1 MTVSLVTES
10 SRSGWSTF
18 NNPTG
23 SRSAPWT
30 QHGYVQ
36 SLMQLSDHA
45 GPPPSSSLPFLTQRG
60 GIFRTSISAAYSSN
74 AGPEL
79 LRQLSV
85 FCKWLLGMILLRDR
99 HEKLRLAAVFLGPL
113 SVSAGHASNNLLYNK
128 LCSASSSY
136 SVR

>member
-30 QHGYVQ
+30 LAQHGYVQ

-45 GPPPSSSLPFLTQRG
+45 GPPPSKFSTLLDPTGRDLQDIHISS
-60 GIFRTSISAAYSSN
+60 I
-74 AGPEL
+74 L
-79 LRQLSV
+79 LMQLSV

-99 HEKLRLAAVFLGPL
+99 YEKLGLAAVFFGPL
-113 SVSAGHASNNLLYNK
+113 SVSAGHASNNLLTSCAVHHHHTACDS
-128 LCSASSSY
+128 LHG
-136 SVR
+136 